1 MKLLDKIETR
11 LNHILGLDQD
21 TLKSLAG
28 LSGQVISLELLDT
41 DFIIFILP
49 SAAGVHLQNDCAEIA
64 NVKIRGTVSA
74 MVAYL
79 LKSKEKSTNFSG
91 SIEVIGD
98 VGLAQDFQAILLNI
112 DLDWEEQLAQWFGD
126 TAAHKFAR
134 LFRGAASFAINSADK
149 LQQDVSEYLR
159 FETELTPDITALNE
173 FTNAV
178 DILRNDAERLKLRI
192 NRIEQHKKVKAE

>member
-11 LNHILGLDQD
+11 LNHILGLDED
-21 TLKSLAG
+21 TLKSLAN
-28 LSGQVISLELLDT
+28 LSGQVISLELIDT

-49 SAAGVHLQNDCAEIA
+49 SAAGVHLRNNYAENA
-64 NVKIRGTVSA
+64 NVKIRGTASA

-79 LKSKEKSTNFSG
+79 LKSKEKSANFAG

-134 LFRGAASFAINSADK
+134 LLRGAASLAINSGAKVRLDI
-149 LQQDVSEYLR
+149 SEYLR
-159 FETELTPDITALNE
+159 FETEMTPDLTVLNE
-173 FTNAV
+173 FTREV
-178 DILRNDAERLKLRI
+178 DILRNDVERLKVRI
-192 NRIEQHKKVKAE
+192 NRIEQHGKIKQE